1 MKKLSKRFILD
12 TFKGITIIQQPTPKP
27 DKVDDSNS

>member
-1 MKKLSKRFILD
+1 MKERFILD
-12 TFKGITIIQQPTPKP
+12 TLDGITIIQQPKPKP

>member
-1 MKKLSKRFILD
+1 MKELPNRFILN
-12 TFKGITIIQQPTPKP
+12 TFDGITIIQQPKPKP